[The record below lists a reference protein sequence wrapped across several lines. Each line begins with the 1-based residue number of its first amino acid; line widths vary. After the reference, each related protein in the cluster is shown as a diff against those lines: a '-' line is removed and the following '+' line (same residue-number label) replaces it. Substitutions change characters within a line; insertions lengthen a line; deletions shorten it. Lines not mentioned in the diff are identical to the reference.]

1 MFCGF
6 LEAYKQFQG
15 LKKNNLRTIITNPLT
30 PPAIKMW
37 CPKSGWKKLDINIHP
52 FIICPSLEACW
63 MSWTLKINIKPSQ
76 ISGVLQFSSSQRPS
90 PTPETKKI
98 SDFFILLPSLGGG
111 RRDNRAGTELGFAHV
126 TTKTWAYLGVFGF
139 LRFFLVINLAPRS
152 NHILKFNWKY
162 FFLHF

>member
-1 MFCGF
+1 MIVPRQNLVKEARSIWSLKEAFKQNMFCGF
-6 LEAYKQFQG
+6 LEAYKQFKG
-15 LKKNNLRTIITNPLT
+15 LKKNNLRTMITNPLT

-37 CPKSGWKKLDINIHP
+37 CPKSGWKKLDINIYP

-111 RRDNRAGTELGFAHV
+111 GGIIGRGRN
-126 TTKTWAYLGVFGF
+126 
-139 LRFFLVINLAPRS
+139 
-152 NHILKFNWKY
+152 
-162 FFLHF
+162 